1 MTSVRKR
8 KMKKSSIGKATR
20 RNKDRQRRINIASNP
35 IIAENWDYNLTLK
48 QNYKKLGLRAQLQ
61 RPAGGEEA
69 DYSKDQKKEP
79 LVKPEI
85 EEESDEDD
93 EQEKQEN
100 EESENDEDF
109 DASKIPEG
117 EARIKRDENG
127 NVLEVVYGQ
136 KKNLDSSEDERQ
148 DLNQTGEEPSKT
160 EVVKQLEEIANA
172 PRVKKE
178 RAMSAREEEWLER
191 LYNKHGDNY
200 RKMFFDNK
208 LNIYQQSEGD
218 LRKRVRAWKKKNNI
232 E

>member
-1 MTSVRKR
+1 
-8 KMKKSSIGKATR
+8 MKKSSIGKATR
-20 RNKDRQRRINIASNP
+20 RNKDRQRKINIASNP

-127 NVLEVVYGQ
+127 KVLEVVYGQ
-136 KKNLDSSEDERQ
+136 KKSLESSEDEQQ
-148 DLNQTGEEPSKT
+148 DINQTGEEPSKT
-160 EVVKQLEEIANA
+160 EVVKQLEEIANG

>member
-1 MTSVRKR
+1 
-8 KMKKSSIGKATR
+8 MKKSSIGKATR

>member
-148 DLNQTGEEPSKT
+148 DINQTGEEPSKT

>member
-20 RNKDRQRRINIASNP
+20 RNKDRQRKINIASNP

-127 NVLEVVYGQ
+127 KVLEVVYGQ
-136 KKNLDSSEDERQ
+136 KKSLESSEDEQQ
-148 DLNQTGEEPSKT
+148 DINQTGEEPSKT